1 MSATLERVN
10 SYRYLRIYRVKT
22 EIHDKILQGYVTAR
36 IPNSCVYW
44 TMQRSEIDCCF
55 AFQDGKPRNLWR

>member
-22 EIHDKILQGYVTAR
+22 EIH
-36 IPNSCVYW
+36 
-44 TMQRSEIDCCF
+44 
-55 AFQDGKPRNLWR
+55 GKVLHGVCYCENTEFVCLLDDAEV